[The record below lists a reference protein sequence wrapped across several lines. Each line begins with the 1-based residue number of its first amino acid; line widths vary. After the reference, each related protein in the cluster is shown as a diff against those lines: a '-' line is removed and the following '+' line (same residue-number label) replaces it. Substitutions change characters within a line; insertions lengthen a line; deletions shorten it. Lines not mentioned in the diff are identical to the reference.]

1 MQIGRVTKEVIDK
14 NIDKI
19 EEADIILMQLEIPIE
34 TIKYICKIAKR
45 KKIVLDPAPAD
56 IKIMDKDIL
65 ENVFIIKPN
74 ETELEL
80 LTNMPTNTLEEVTKA
95 GSKLLALGAKNVIVS
110 LGKKGAVLLNSKENK
125 YFPAVDA
132 KVVDTTAAG
141 DSFIAGVTLGLAK
154 EKTIEEAIDFASKIA
169 SITVSKQGA
178 QTSIPTK
185 EEVENIDK

>member
-1 MQIGRVTKEVIDK
+1 MQIGKVTKEVIDK

-34 TIKYICKIAKR
+34 TIKYICKIAKGKR
-45 KKIVLDPAPAD
+45 IILDPAPAD

-95 GSKLLALGAKNVIVS
+95 GSKLLALGVQNVIVS

-154 EKTIEEAIDFASKIA
+154 EKTIEEAIDLASKIA
-169 SITVSKQGA
+169 SITVSRQGA
-178 QTSIPTK
+178 QASIPTK
-185 EEVENIDK
+185 EEVESIDK

>member
-1 MQIGRVTKEVIDK
+1 MLIGRVTKEVIDK

-34 TIKYICKIAKR
+34 TIKYICKIAKGKR
-45 KKIVLDPAPAD
+45 IILDPAPAD

-74 ETELEL
+74 ETELEI

-95 GSKLLALGAKNVIVS
+95 GSKLLALGVQNVIVS

-154 EKTIEEAIDFASKIA
+154 EKTIEEAIDLASKIA
-169 SITVSKQGA
+169 SITVSRQGA
-178 QTSIPTK
+178 QASIPTK
-185 EEVENIDK
+185 EEVESIDK